1 MYALA
6 DCNNFFVS
14 CERVFRPDLVGKPVI
29 VLSNN
34 DGCAVSRSN
43 EAKALGIKMGDPL
56 FKIRDIVERNGVAVF
71 SSNFPLYGDMSRRV
85 QEVLSRFSPAVE
97 VYSIDE
103 AFLDLR
109 GLGTGDISGRE
120 RFPDTIATLGEREGP
135 TKWEGSTKETVPEAS
150 TLPHSPVPG
159 TDFAA
164 LARRISAECW
174 KCTSIPV
181 SVGIA
186 PTKTLAKIASK
197 LCKKYP
203 KLEGGCFLHR
213 PEDIEKVLRQF
224 PVEDVWGIGRRSARK
239 LGPMGIRTAWDF
251 TCLSETQVLR
261 MFHLPGLRTWKELRG
276 VPCIAFEDVIEP
288 KQSICVSRS
297 FVHEI
302 SDLAG
307 LREQVANFAYSAAEK
322 LRRQKSYCQELAVF
336 ALTNRFREDAP
347 QAFSSA
353 LVTLPEP
360 SNDYRVLV
368 SAALRAC
375 QRMWNGSDSAAARGL
390 AYKKAGVLL
399 GRIGQEANPSLFVQ
413 SDAPIGSEAAER
425 NERLSGALDAISAA
439 YGRGTV
445 RFGSQGDGRVRASCE
460 HQSPHYTT
468 LWTDIPKVSVK

>member
-56 FKIRDIVERNGVAVF
+56 FKVRDIVERNGVAVF

-85 QEVLSRFSPAVE
+85 QEVLARFSPAVE

-103 AFLDLR
+103 AFLDLH
-109 GLGTGDISGRE
+109 GMDDYDS
-120 RFPDTIATLGEREGP
+120 
-135 TKWEGSTKETVPEAS
+135 
-150 TLPHSPVPG
+150 
-159 TDFAA
+159 
-164 LARRISAECW
+164 LAKKISAECW

-181 SVGIA
+181 SVGVA

-213 PEDIEKVLRQF
+213 PQDIEKVLKTF

-239 LGPMGIRTAWDF
+239 LIPMGIRTAWDF
-251 TCLSETQVLR
+251 TRLTEVQVNR

-276 VPCIAFEDVIEP
+276 IPCIAFEDVVEP

-302 SDLAG
+302 SDMAG
-307 LREQVANFAYSAAEK
+307 LQEQVANFAFSAAEK

-347 QAFSSA
+347 QTFGSA

-360 SNDYRVLV
+360 TNDYRILV
-368 SAALRAC
+368 QAAISACR
-375 QRMWNGSDSAAARGL
+375 RMWNGTY

-399 GRIGQEANPSLFVQ
+399 GRITQEANPSLFAEGE
-413 SDAPIGSEAAER
+413 APIGSEAAER
-425 NERLSGALDAISAA
+425 NERLSGALDSISAA

-445 RFGSQGDGRVRASCE
+445 RFGSQGDGRIRHSCE

-468 LWTDIPKVSVK
+468 LWSDIPKVSVK